1 MSLTSMQDIDI
12 VVHNPYSDAERIKET
27 IANADRP
34 YFLKLSK
41 RRKETYKILMC
52 RLPGWHAYHS
62 YVKVDIFTSGT
73 INLPTIFASDTPRIN
88 NIPVMPLFDLLVMK
102 RWGWWHHRILL
113 REDFLTKVKT
123 DVFNVDALLDRA
135 EEEGVEYDDER
146 AACRHTCEFMEW
158 ALVLARRFVR
168 RYRRRGKWKAIGF
181 PLRETRSQFTVRS
194 RLAVTCTILIVFVTT
209 CRSEPDA

>member
-1 MSLTSMQDIDI
+1 MQDIDI
-12 VVHNPYSDAERIKET
+12 VVHDPNSDAERIKET
-27 IANADRP
+27 IANADRR

-41 RRKETYKILMC
+41 RRKATYKILTC
-52 RLPGWHAYHS
+52 RLPGWPAYHRC
-62 YVKVDIFTSGT
+62 VKVDILTSGS
-73 INLPTIFASDTPRIN
+73 ISLPTIFASDTPRIN

-102 RWGWWHHRILL
+102 TQGRISP
-113 REDFLTKVKT
+113 REDFRAKVKT
-123 DVFNVDALLDRA
+123 DVFDVDALLDRA

-209 CRSEPDA
+209 CRSKPDA